1 MTPGGH
7 MVSATFLAFVCAQ
20 YTIAQAVPTSPAPR
34 EQIEQTL
41 ERQGVDVDALRNELR
56 QILLQQLAEEQAKSA
71 ARGGKKSTKGKP
83 AVVKSEASE
92 STEERLKR
100 RAREIGDQ
108 IRERVYAELQRLIDQ
123 RLGPQLPQ
131 VTESVLLDGLDA
143 KGKPVQI
150 PIMVQMRPLRLLS
163 EPANAEETAS
173 ILSAEDFTL
182 ALYEGVPSPV
192 VPLDDE
198 GFWRIYTEENARA
211 IKTEAKLLVS
221 LKGGDWI
228 EVEGTRPV
236 ANVVAVRGLDL
247 DLGLKPNGNTTYDD
261 TMYVIVDEPNKDT
274 EVFEYRMTTESSSAS
289 KGVGRLA
296 SKQVIYVRGLHR
308 GKDPAYRLKDDSAP
322 GTRVGLEG
330 QVAILGANLHSAYAK
345 RQIDSATPLA
355 PNVSLGCQVVATSK
369 KDFEQSLIKL
379 LDKKGIKEFPYTIID
394 GDELQVLESALRQK
408 SKRSVLVDGIP
419 RETKAAL
426 TPGS

>member
-1 MTPGGH
+1 MIP
-7 MVSATFLAFVCAQ
+7 VTFLALVCAQ
-20 YTIAQAVPTSPAPR
+20 YTIAQAVPAPPAPR
-34 EQIEQTL
+34 QQIEQTL
-41 ERQGVDVDALRNELR
+41 EQQGVDLDALRSELR
-56 QILLQQLAEEQAKSA
+56 QILLEQLAEEQAKSA
-71 ARGGKKSTKGKP
+71 GKGSNRSAAGKR
-83 AVVKSEASE
+83 AVAKPKPTE

-100 RAREIGDQ
+100 RAREIGEQ
-108 IRERVYAELQRLIDQ
+108 IRDRVYAELQRQIDQ
-123 RLGPQLPQ
+123 RLGPQRPQ

-143 KGKPVQI
+143 RGKPVQI

-163 EPANAEETAS
+163 EPTNAEQTAS
-173 ILSAEDFTL
+173 ILSTEDFAL
-182 ALYEGVPSPV
+182 ALYEDVPSPV

-211 IKTEAKLLVS
+211 IKTEVKLLVS

-228 EVEGTRPV
+228 DGEGTRPV

-247 DLGLKPNGNTTYDD
+247 DLGLKPNGSKTYDD

-330 QVAILGANLHSAYAK
+330 EVAILGANIHSAYAK

-369 KDFEQSLIKL
+369 KEFEQSLIKL
-379 LDKKGIKEFPYTIID
+379 LDKKGIKEFPYTIVD

-419 RETKAAL
+419 REINAAL
-426 TPGS
+426 APGS